1 MGPTFLG
8 APDSWQENPPF
19 GRVTE
24 RSGWYDETG
33 AGGWHPTT
41 ELPSRARLTGGTQLV
56 VYRRPL
62 PCSRAPLP
70 ESTLMTIER
79 PRRIAIRLLP
89 HPPWWSKRQP
99 GKRPESRRRLAEHPR
114 PGVTDCGVPFPT
126 PPDSGHIL
134 FVEYQWE
141 PSRGS
146 RARKR
151 RLSGAVAA
159 RRVLSAR
166 QDPLMYLPVPLRDGT
181 DTPRL

>member
-1 MGPTFLG
+1 M
-8 APDSWQENPPF
+8 APHH
-19 GRVTE
+19 RVTV
-24 RSGWYDETG
+24 
-33 AGGWHPTT
+33 AGQTYGRDAASRVPPTAT
-41 ELPSRARLTGGTQLV
+41 MLATAPTRVDADDDRA
-56 VYRRPL
+56 
-62 PCSRAPLP
+62 A
-70 ESTLMTIER
+70 
-79 PRRIAIRLLP
+79 RRIAIRLLP
-89 HPPWWSKRQP
+89 HPPWRSKRQP

-159 RRVLSAR
+159 RRVLSAGAVES
-166 QDPLMYLPVPLRDGT
+166 VPISGVSQVLCCLLAGSIGKYRIMLSSVVFTPAFIRYDLR
-181 DTPRL
+181 